1 MTLTLTSRKHGNLS
15 HLYQLS
21 HIQPYRATG
30 VAVDSSLSFTHV
42 HAQTCTFCTSTVFLW
57 VYTYN
62 CRFIWMSFFTLT
74 VTLVRQIHRVRFFF
88 DCDFF
93 LSFFFLIHFCF
104 SHTFLFLS
112 HFFLSHHRPSLVCS
126 FCLLS
131 SAGDNL
137 WLWVSAP
144 PVWGLMSFNPH
155 ILYINTYNFHTDSID
170 MIESIQDLQ

>member
-21 HIQPYRATG
+21 HILPYRATG

-42 HAQTCTFCTSTVFLW
+42 HAQTCTFCTSTVFLLSLH
-57 VYTYN
+57 VQLQIYLNVLLYSN
-62 CRFIWMSFFTLT
+62 CD
-74 VTLVRQIHRVRFFF
+74 TLVKQIYRVRFFF

-137 WLWVSAP
+137 
-144 PVWGLMSFNPH
+144 
-155 ILYINTYNFHTDSID
+155 
-170 MIESIQDLQ
+170 